1 METEVAQEVVE
12 EVTQAGEQVIYVTPE
27 AMEEISEQLADIVG
41 KFSEIIDIGQ
51 FMYTVSL
58 WFCGLLGLTCGLLLV
73 LILKKD

>member
-1 METEVAQEVVE
+1 MDPEVVE
-12 EVTQAGEQVIYVTPE
+12 EVTQAGEQIIYVTPE
-27 AMEEISEQLADIVG
+27 AMEEISEQLADIAG
-41 KFSEIIDIGQ
+41 KCSDLIDIGQ

>member
-1 METEVAQEVVE
+1 METDFVE
-12 EVTQAGEQVIYVTPE
+12 EVTQAGEQIIYVTPE
-27 AMEEISEQLADIVG
+27 AMDEMSEQLADIVG
-41 KFSEIIDIGQ
+41 KCSEIIDIGQ